1 MNTSQD
7 NIEGLKERLEQLR
20 TGRVPGDDASLTR
33 SDLLQKTPVL
43 PSTAPGFPRSDAPGA
58 LELLVLRDRYIRTE
72 LLRLQRTLSRQT
84 FRGAESARRLV
95 RRLARKAE
103 QNVSEI
109 EALMGSTG
117 RSA

>member
-7 NIEGLKERLEQLR
+7 NLEGLKERPEQLR
-20 TGRVPGDDASLTR
+20 TVRLPGDDASSTR
-33 SDLLQKTPVL
+33 ADLLQKTLVL
-43 PSTAPGFPRSDAPGA
+43 PSTAPGVPQSGVPGA

-109 EALMGSTG
+109 EALMGSTD